1 MDAVSVLCLV
11 PVGVREVFR
20 DLCREIALCAGGSR
34 VGVPGSL
41 SEVMG

>member
-11 PVGVREVFR
+11 PVGVGEVFR
-20 DLCREIALCAGGSR
+20 DLRREVALCAGGSR

-41 SEVMG
+41 SEAMD

>member
-11 PVGVREVFR
+11 PVGVGEVFR
-20 DLCREIALCAGGSR
+20 GLCREVALCAGSSR
-34 VGVPGSL
+34 VKVPGSL